1 MKRSNSIKTD
11 KILVI
16 FISLSLIFVFYLFN
30 KTNIKK
36 LYLGD
41 SNVPKVIRRKDIKD
55 IISDYKSLYDYVE
68 TNDINNSLTSILVN
82 DESGTTKCFVYDSKG
97 KEYTLKDLIK
107 EDKYEDFNKKV
118 LELLSLKYAAFIVDG
133 IKVFPGDISYHFK
146 DNELI
151 IYYQNFVFNPA
162 YNKEINLHVNY
173 NEIDEYLTFKHTLDK
188 EYKNEDGYAYDPSKQ
203 TIAISFDDGP
213 NNKNTLTVL
222 KTLEDNKMSAT
233 FFMVGNKMYNQKDI
247 LKTVYASHS
256 EIGSHTYS
264 HINMKRTKADKI
276 KDEIDKTSRIFK
288 DITGADIRLIR
299 PPYGAYTNDI
309 IKDYNYSFI
318 LWNADTDD
326 WKDKNTER
334 IVNYILDHADDGNI
348 ILMHDTYATTV
359 EAVKIVLPQLYAKG
373 IQVVSV
379 SKLAEMKNKTLEVGT
394 AYRSF
399 K

>member
-1 MKRSNSIKTD
+1 MKKSNSIKID
-11 KILVI
+11 RIIVI
-16 FISLSLIFVFYLFN
+16 FISISLIFVFYLFN
-30 KTNIKK
+30 KTNVKK

-41 SNVPKVIRRKDIKD
+41 SNVPKVIRRKNIKD
-55 IISDYKSLYDYVE
+55 IIADYKSLYSYVE
-68 TNDINNSLTSILVN
+68 TNEINNSLTSILAN
-82 DESGTTKCFVYDSKG
+82 EENGTSKCFVYDNKG
-97 KEYTLKDLIK
+97 EEYAVKDLIK
-107 EDKYEDFNKKV
+107 EDKYEDFENQIY
-118 LELLSLKYAAFIVDG
+118 ELLYLKYAAFIVDG
-133 IKVFPGDISYHFK
+133 IKEFPGDVCYQFK
-146 DNELI
+146 DNELV

-173 NEIDEYLTFKHTLDK
+173 NEIDEYLVFKHKLDK
-188 EYKNEDGYAYDPSKQ
+188 EYKNEDGYVYDPSKP
-203 TIAISFDDGP
+203 TVAISFDDGP
-213 NNKNTLTVL
+213 NNKNTMTVL
-222 KTLEDNKMSAT
+222 KALEDNKMSAT
-233 FFMVGNKMYNQKDI
+233 FFMVGNKMNNQKDI
-247 LKTVYASHS
+247 LKTVFASHS

-264 HINMKRTKADKI
+264 HINMKKVKPE
-276 KDEIDKTSRIFK
+276 KVKEEIDKTSKIFK
-288 DITGADIRLIR
+288 DITGTDITLIR

-318 LWNADTDD
+318 LWNSDTDD

-334 IVNYILDHADDGNI
+334 IVNYVLDHANDGNI

-359 EAVKIVLPQLYAKG
+359 EAVKIVLPQLYARG